1 MRQPKKRSSISAR
14 EAEVTHRRLRCAAGQ
29 RVPGKF
35 SRAHFTVGVLFDDR
49 EELMLLITLI
59 SAEKNFDDSVCD

>member
-1 MRQPKKRSSISAR
+1 MPCAAAKETLIDQRPRS
-14 EAEVTHRRLRCAAGQ
+14 RRLRCAAGQ

-35 SRAHFTVGVLFDDR
+35 SRAHFTVGVQFDDR